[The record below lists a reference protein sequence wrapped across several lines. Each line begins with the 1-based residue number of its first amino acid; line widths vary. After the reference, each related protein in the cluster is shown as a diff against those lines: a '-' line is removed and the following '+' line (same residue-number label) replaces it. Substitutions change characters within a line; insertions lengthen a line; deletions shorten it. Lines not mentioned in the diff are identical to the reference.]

1 MKYTR
6 GKRRTAALAV
16 AILTV
21 SLLTSGCASGDTGKN
36 ISESTPTN
44 IAAPTTSLPTSAPT
58 PEATPEVTKAA
69 VIPEWSAEELMLAD
83 FMLYRVDCAS
93 QSKDS
98 FPEGIVAGLCQTVS
112 DMPYGEDPGT
122 HLTWG
127 YRPERSV
134 ISAPDSLGEGLT
146 AYKWVIDRESEDIA
160 KAEIRY
166 DFTVPVGTYTVTL
179 GFYNPFGVRK
189 IDVDCEDTHCVS
201 GEKILRYLENEKT
214 FDVEVTDGELNLRV
228 YNADA
233 MNFMDTPILSYI
245 NIAIEPEYTR
255 DLLEAAVSAMTVEN
269 AGEIYTTASAEA
281 YLDSLEKAKSFL
293 NGDNSGENAIKL
305 RFNNLRESF
314 KMLTEKNKYSSFRPG
329 AVWTDT
335 ENTPI
340 QAHGGQVQQ
349 LEIPDPETGKTVTK
363 WVWVGED
370 KTHGYR
376 GGVCAYTSDD
386 LYNWQFEG
394 IIMRNVPSRHSLE
407 AEVYFKELY
416 KDYTSEQL
424 DSVALALDAERAV
437 IERPKLIYN
446 EKNKQYVLWFHAD
459 GPTATSDSN
468 YAAACAGVAVSDTP
482 FGPYRFVGR
491 YRLNTCPPD
500 QEDKHP
506 QSKGMARDMNLF
518 KDTDGTA
525 YIIYSSE
532 ENLTLYISKLN
543 DDYTFLSTPPETAV
557 YGEDFIRLFPGA
569 QREAPALFLKDG
581 KYYLMT
587 SGCTGWAPN
596 QARYYV
602 SDSVMGEWVSKGDP
616 CVGDDNRTTFE
627 SQSTCIFRDVNSGT
641 WIYMG
646 DRWFAD
652 TLNDSRYV
660 WLPIVFKENGDMEIS
675 FVNEWTLQ

>member
-1 MKYTR
+1 MRFRSKKGTKFFLKATVLAIVLLTA
-6 GKRRTAALAV
+6 GCDPGETVGPDPTAAHDPESV
-16 AILTV
+16 KEQSFSWTETD
-21 SLLTSGCASGDTGKN
+21 LLK
-36 ISESTPTN
+36 
-44 IAAPTTSLPTSAPT
+44 
-58 PEATPEVTKAA
+58 
-69 VIPEWSAEELMLAD
+69 AD
-83 FMLYRVDCAS
+83 FTLYRVDCAS
-93 QSKDS
+93 LNTDS
-98 FPEGIVAGLCQTVS
+98 FPEGCSAGLLQSLS

-122 HLTWG
+122 HALWG
-127 YRPERSV
+127 YHEDPAILRDD
-134 ISAPDSLGEGLT
+134 DSLGKGLT
-146 AYKWVIDRESEDIA
+146 VSKWVTDKEAPEPSKVAIC
-160 KAEIRY
+160 Y
-166 DFTVPVGTYTVTL
+166 DFSVPDGTYTVTL

-189 IDVDCEDTHCVS
+189 IYVDCEDTNKIKK
-201 GEKILRYLENEKT
+201 EKILRFNENEKS
-214 FDVEVTDGELNLRV
+214 FEAKVTDGTLNLKV
-228 YNADA
+228 YNPDA
-233 MNFMDTPILSYI
+233 KTFMESPILSYI
-245 NIAIEPEYTR
+245 TVAVEPEYTR
-255 DLLEAAVSAMTVEN
+255 KLLTAAVEAMKVDDAE
-269 AGEIYTTASAEA
+269 ELYTEKTASAYISCLESAEA
-281 YLDSLEKAKSFL
+281 FLAKESN
-293 NGDNSGENAIKL
+293 NGKNQIKQK
-305 RFNNLRESF
+305 FNDLRESY
-314 KMLTEKNKYSSFRPG
+314 KMLTKKIKYDSFNPG
-329 AVWTDT
+329 SVWTDT
-335 ENTPI
+335 EGTPI

-370 KTHGYR
+370 KTNGYR

-394 IIMRNVPSRHSLE
+394 IIMRNVSSRKALE
-407 AEVYFKELY
+407 KEAYFKSLY
-416 KDYTSEQL
+416 AGYTDDQL
-424 DSVALALDAERAV
+424 DNVALALDAERAV

-543 DDYTFLSTPPETAV
+543 EDYTYLETPPEEAV
-557 YGEDFIRLFPGA
+557 YGKDFIRLFPGA

-602 SDSVMGEWVSKGDP
+602 SDSVMGEWTSKGDP
-616 CVGDDNRTTFE
+616 CIGDTNHTTFE
-627 SQSTCIFRDVNSGT
+627 SQSTCIFRDVNSGK

-646 DRWFAD
+646 DRWFSD
-652 TLNDSRYV
+652 KLNDSRYI

-675 FVNEWTLQ
+675 FVSDWRLQ

>member
-1 MKYTR
+1 MVFPFKN
-6 GKRRTAALAV
+6 GVKQVLKAGVLAV
-16 AILTV
+16 A
-21 SLLTSGCASGDTGKN
+21 LLSAGCGREETTFPAEMPPSV
-36 ISESTPTN
+36 
-44 IAAPTTSLPTSAPT
+44 AAPT
-58 PEATPEVTKAA
+58 
-69 VIPEWSAEELMLAD
+69 AEPVASQSFTRTAKEMLMAD
-83 FMLYRVDCAS
+83 FTLYRVDCAT
-93 QSKDS
+93 KDTGI
-98 FPEGIVAGLCQTVS
+98 FPTGFPAGLCQSQS
-112 DMPYGEDPGT
+112 DMPYGEDPVT
-122 HLTWG
+122 KLYWG
-127 YRPERSV
+127 YHGSPDILSEE
-134 ISAPDSLGEGLT
+134 DSLGEGIT
-146 AYKWVIDRESEDIA
+146 AFKWVVSKDASDPS
-160 KAEIRY
+160 KAGICY
-166 DFTVPVGTYTVTL
+166 DFSVPDGNYTVTL

-189 IDVDCEDTHCVS
+189 ISVECEGKTEIKA
-201 GEKILRYLENEKT
+201 EKILRYNVNEKS
-214 FDVEVTDGELNLRV
+214 FEAKVTDGILNLKV
-228 YNADA
+228 CNPDA
-233 MNFMDTPILSYI
+233 HTFMESPILSYI
-245 NIAIEPEYTR
+245 TIASEPEYTR
-255 DLLEAAVSAMTVEN
+255 ELLSAAVESMRVDNAAELYTEKSVKSYLSALEAA
-269 AGEIYTTASAEA
+269 
-281 YLDSLEKAKSFL
+281 EKFL
-293 NGDNSGENAIKL
+293 SKESNNGVNQIKQK
-305 RFNNLRESF
+305 FKDLRESY
-314 KMLTEKNKYSSFRPG
+314 KMLTKKYKYDSFNPG

-335 ENTPI
+335 EGTPI

-349 LEIPDPETGKTVTK
+349 LEIPDPETGKISTK

-386 LYNWQFEG
+386 LYNWKFEG
-394 IIMRNVPSRHSLE
+394 IIMRNVPSRRALE
-407 AEVYFKELY
+407 KEEYFKNLYAGYSDAEL
-416 KDYTSEQL
+416 DN
-424 DSVALALDAERAV
+424 VALALDAERAV

-446 EKNKQYVLWFHAD
+446 EKNRQYVLWFHAD

-543 DDYTFLSTPPETAV
+543 EDYTYLETEPEKAV
-557 YGEDFIRLFPGA
+557 YGKDFIRLFPGA

-581 KYYLMT
+581 RYYLMT

-602 SDSVMGEWVSKGDP
+602 ADSVMGEWTSKGDP
-616 CVGDDNRTTFE
+616 CIGDSNHTTFE
-627 SQSTCIFRDVNSGT
+627 SQSTCIFLDVNSGT

-652 TLNDSRYV
+652 TLNDSRYI
-660 WLPIVFKENGDMEIS
+660 WLPIVFKDNGDMEIS
-675 FVNEWTLQ
+675 FVSNWKLR